1 MEITEH
7 TFSSERHKT
16 FYRACGPEEGPL
28 IIMTHGWPEL
38 SISWRHQLLYL
49 GNKGYRAVAPDM
61 RGYGGSSV
69 YAEHSAYAQ
78 REIVKD
84 MIELIDSLGGDKAV
98 WIGHDW
104 GSPVAWN
111 VALHHPERVAAVAS
125 LCVPFGFSGR
135 PEDLEYAINRKL
147 YPADEYPAGQW
158 DYQLFYYENF
168 DKAQEEMEEN
178 PERLAKLLFR
188 KGDPNG
194 QGQIAATALT
204 RKNGGWFNL
213 TGGVPDSP
221 QDHDVVNDQDI
232 ATYAKHLTENGFF
245 GPNSWYVNGEANQS
259 YFNEKHDLTLL
270 MPALFVH
277 ATYDYVCDTTTT
289 GFAEPMRKLCKDLT
303 EERLDCG
310 HWMAQ
315 EKPIELNEILSNWL
329 SGQARYPAMQSH

>member
-1 MEITEH
+1 
-7 TFSSERHKT
+7 
-16 FYRACGPEEGPL
+16 
-28 IIMTHGWPEL
+28 MT
-38 SISWRHQLLYL
+38 
-49 GNKGYRAVAPDM
+49 
-61 RGYGGSSV
+61 
-69 YAEHSAYAQ
+69 
-78 REIVKD
+78 
-84 MIELIDSLGGDKAV
+84 ELIDSLGRDKAAS
-98 WIGHDW
+98 IGHDW
-104 GSPVAWN
+104 GSSVAWN
-111 VALHHPERVAAVAS
+111 VALHHPESVAAVAS

-135 PEDLEYAINRKL
+135 PEDLEYAINHEL

-188 KGDPNG
+188 KGDPGG

-213 TGGVPDSP
+213 IGGVPDSP
-221 QDHDVVNDQDI
+221 QDYDVVTDEDI
-232 ATYAKHLTENGFF
+232 TTYAKHLTKNGFF
-245 GPNSWYVNGEANQS
+245 GPNSWYVNGDANQS

-329 SGQARYPAMQSH
+329 SGQARYPAM

>member
-78 REIVKD
+78 REIVTD

-111 VALHHPERVAAVAS
+111 VAIHHPERVAAVAS

-135 PEDLEYAINRKL
+135 PEDLEYAINREL

-168 DKAQEEMEEN
+168 DKAREEMEEN

-221 QDHDVVNDQDI
+221 QDYDVVNDQDI

-329 SGQARYPAMQSH
+329 SGQARYPAM

>member
-7 TFSSERHKT
+7 TFFSERHKT

-61 RGYGGSSV
+61 RGYGGSSI

-84 MIELIDSLGGDKAV
+84 MIELIDSLGRDKAV

-135 PEDLEYAINRKL
+135 PEDLEYAINREL

-168 DKAQEEMEEN
+168 DKAREEMEEN

-194 QGQIAATALT
+194 RGQIAATALT

-221 QDHDVVNDQDI
+221 QDYDVVTDEDI
-232 ATYAKHLTENGFF
+232 TTYAKHLTDNGFF
-245 GPNSWYVNGEANQS
+245 GPNSWYVNGDANQS

-303 EERLDCG
+303 EKRLDCG

-315 EKPIELNEILSNWL
+315 EKPTELNEILSKWL
-329 SGQARYPAMQSH
+329 SGRARYSAR

>member
-135 PEDLEYAINRKL
+135 PEDLEYAINREL

-168 DKAQEEMEEN
+168 DKAQKEMEEN

-221 QDHDVVNDQDI
+221 QDYDVVNDQDI

-329 SGQARYPAMQSH
+329 SGQARYPAT

>member
-1 MEITEH
+1 MDGL
-7 TFSSERHKT
+7 S
-16 FYRACGPEEGPL
+16 YRLVGA
-28 IIMTHGWPEL
+28 
-38 SISWRHQLLYL
+38 ISFCIWGIKVIGRLHLTCEAMGVHRYT
-49 GNKGYRAVAPDM
+49 R
-61 RGYGGSSV
+61 ST
-69 YAEHSAYAQ
+69 AYAQ

-135 PEDLEYAINRKL
+135 PEDLEYAINREL

-204 RKNGGWFNL
+204 RK
-213 TGGVPDSP
+213 
-221 QDHDVVNDQDI
+221 
-232 ATYAKHLTENGFF
+232 K
-245 GPNSWYVNGEANQS
+245 
-259 YFNEKHDLTLL
+259 
-270 MPALFVH
+270 
-277 ATYDYVCDTTTT
+277 
-289 GFAEPMRKLCKDLT
+289 
-303 EERLDCG
+303 
-310 HWMAQ
+310 
-315 EKPIELNEILSNWL
+315 
-329 SGQARYPAMQSH
+329 

>member
-7 TFSSERHKT
+7 TFSSERHET
-16 FYRACGPEEGPL
+16 FYRACGPKKGPL

-61 RGYGGSSV
+61 RGYGGSSI

-135 PEDLEYAINRKL
+135 PEDLEYAINREL

-178 PERLAKLLFR
+178 PGRLAKLLFR

-204 RKNGGWFNL
+204 RKNGGWFHL
-213 TGGVPDSP
+213 SGGVPDSP
-221 QDHDVVNDQDI
+221 QDYDVVNDQDI

-245 GPNSWYVNGEANQS
+245 GPNSWYVNGDANQS
-259 YFNEKHDLTLL
+259 YFNEKHDLTLS

-315 EKPIELNEILSNWL
+315 EKPTELNQILSKWL
-329 SGQARYPAMQSH
+329 SGQARYPAQ

>member
-7 TFSSERHKT
+7 IFLSERHKT

-84 MIELIDSLGGDKAV
+84 MIELIDSLGRDKAV

-135 PEDLEYAINRKL
+135 PEDLEYAINREL

-168 DKAQEEMEEN
+168 DKAREEMEEN

-194 QGQIAATALT
+194 RGQIAATALT

-213 TGGVPDSP
+213 IGGVPDSP
-221 QDHDVVNDQDI
+221 QDYDVVTDEDI
-232 ATYAKHLTENGFF
+232 TAYAKHLTDNGFF
-245 GPNSWYVNGEANQS
+245 GPNSWYVNGDANQS

-315 EKPIELNEILSNWL
+315 EKPTELNEILSKWL
-329 SGQARYPAMQSH
+329 SGQARYPAR

>member
-135 PEDLEYAINRKL
+135 PEDLEYAINREL

-204 RKNGGWFNL
+204 RKNGGWFKL
-213 TGGVPDSP
+213 IGGVPDSP
-221 QDHDVVNDQDI
+221 QDYDVVTDEDI
-232 ATYAKHLTENGFF
+232 TAYAKHLTDNGFF
-245 GPNSWYVNGEANQS
+245 GPNSWYVNGDANQS

-329 SGQARYPAMQSH
+329 SGQARYPAM